1 MHSALERARER
12 AAALYERHG
21 KYLPLVFFVSGFI
34 WDSLTLTRVD
44 NLVDNLILLAYLLL
58 LGLLIVLLNMT
69 GEDTVR
75 TPLLEKYRRFY
86 PLGIQF
92 FLGGLFSSYVV
103 FYFQSA
109 SWSKTSLFLL
119 VLVFLLVGNEFLENR
134 LSNIHLQMS
143 LFFMTTFS
151 YFIFFIPVAFKV
163 MNYGTFLASGI
174 LSLSFSGGIMYLF
187 LRKGVFPR
195 RGRLWVS
202 ASIVAVLFLFL
213 NSFYLKNWI
222 PPVPLSLKYGGIFH
236 NVTREGDAYALTFRK
251 PHWYSFWVRSDDPFL
266 YEEDDRVHCFT
277 AIFAPLELR
286 KAVYHHWQKYDP
298 EKKKWATT
306 DKLEFEI
313 TGGREKGYRGY
324 TYKSHTSPGRW
335 RVEVKTAD
343 ELLLGRVDFIIKPVA
358 KGSGARARFGTI
370 ER

>member
-1 MHSALERARER
+1 VHSALSKARGR

-21 KYLPLVFFVSGFI
+21 KYLPLVFFVSGFL

-58 LGLLIVLLNMT
+58 LGLLIVLVNMT
-69 GEDTVR
+69 GTEGVR
-75 TPLLEKYRRFY
+75 NPLIEKYRRFY

-119 VLVFLLVGNEFLENR
+119 VLVLLLVGNEFLENR

-143 LFFMTTFS
+143 LFFMVSFS
-151 YFIFFIPVAFKV
+151 YLIFFIPVAFRV

-174 LSLSFSGGIMYLF
+174 LSLFFCAGIMFFF
-187 LRKGVFPR
+187 LKKGVFPR
-195 RGRLWVS
+195 RGSPWVS
-202 ASIVAVLFLFL
+202 ACLIACLFLIL
-213 NSFYLKNWI
+213 NAFYLKNWI

-236 NVTREGDAYALTFRK
+236 QVAREGDTYALTLRK

-266 YEEDDRVHCFT
+266 YEEGDRVYCFT

-298 EKKKWATT
+298 DKKEWATT
-306 DKLEFEI
+306 DRLEFEI

-343 ELLLGRVDFIIKPVA
+343 ELLLGRVDFVIRPA
-358 KGSGARARFGTI
+358 PEGSRARFKTTEG
-370 ER
+370 

>member
-1 MHSALERARER
+1 MHSAIVRARER
-12 AAALYERHG
+12 AASLYERHG
-21 KYLPLVFFVSGFI
+21 KYLPLLFFVSGFL

-58 LGLLIVLLNMT
+58 LGLLIVLVNMT
-69 GEDTVR
+69 AAGAVR
-75 TPLLEKYRRFY
+75 NPIIEKYRRFY

-109 SWSKTSLFLL
+109 SFSKTSLFLL
-119 VLVFLLVGNEFLENR
+119 VLVLLLVGNEFLENR
-134 LSNIHLQMS
+134 LSNVHLQIS
-143 LFFMTTFS
+143 LFFMVSFS
-151 YFIFFIPVAFKV
+151 YLIFFIPVAFKV

-174 LSLSFSGGIMYLF
+174 LSLCFTGGIMYLF

-195 RGRLWVS
+195 RRTPWVS
-202 ASIVAVLFLFL
+202 AGMVAVLFLLL
-213 NSFYLKNWI
+213 NAFYLKNWI

-236 NVTREGDAYALTFRK
+236 QVAKEGDSYALTFRK
-251 PHWYSFWVRSDDPFL
+251 PHWYSFWVRSDEHFL
-266 YEEDDRVHCFT
+266 YAEGDRVYCFT

-286 KAVYHHWQKYDP
+286 KAVYHHWQKFDP
-298 EKKKWATT
+298 EKKAWATT
-306 DKLEFEI
+306 DRLEFEI

-324 TYKSHTSPGRW
+324 TYKSYTSPGRW

-343 ELLLGRVDFIIKPVA
+343 ELLLGRVDFVIRPA
-358 KGSGARARFGTI
+358 PEGSRARFKTI
-370 ER
+370 EG